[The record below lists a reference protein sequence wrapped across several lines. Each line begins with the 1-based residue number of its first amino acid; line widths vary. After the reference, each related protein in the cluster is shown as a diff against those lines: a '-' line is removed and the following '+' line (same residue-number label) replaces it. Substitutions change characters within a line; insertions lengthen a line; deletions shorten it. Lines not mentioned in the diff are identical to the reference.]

1 MASTRYFP
9 SPRRAIAAAAL
20 AALGGSAWAQ
30 SADQQVTVTSRAP
43 AVPASV
49 SGFGDVPPERSPF
62 AASTTTTATLRDL
75 GIDTLGEATKLDASI
90 GDAYNPPGYWASLRV
105 RGYALDNRFNYR
117 RDGLPISGET
127 ALLFD
132 NKERLEVLKGTSG
145 AQAGTSAPG
154 GLVNLV
160 VKRPRGDSTTLLAG
174 LADSGSVK
182 LGADI
187 DRRLGDDTGVRLNLA
202 AERMN
207 PRLRDTEGSRWLAAV
222 AAETRLGAGRLE
234 AEAEISYQ
242 SQPSVP
248 GFSLLG
254 SVLPSPRSIDPRTNL
269 NNQPWSLPVVFD
281 SSTASLRYSQPLAE
295 GWRVVAH
302 AATQQ
307 LRTDDRIAFP
317 FGCSAENNYSSYCS
331 DGSFDLYDF
340 RSEGERRQTDAATLR
355 LEGSLQTGALR
366 HELGLGVLAS
376 RYRQRMGL
384 QAYNWAGVG
393 TVDGG
398 TVVPAA
404 PDTLDQNTER
414 TERSTEWQ
422 LTDRIAL
429 GDWGLW
435 LGLRHTD
442 LHRESVRTD
451 GSRPTAYSQGFATPW
466 LATTWQLTPQ
476 DMVYASWGRGVES
489 AVTPNKPAYGAAA
502 GQALPALRSRQG
514 ELGWKHDERA
524 WAASA
529 VWFDIRRPYLSDTG
543 SRYGVDGAARHRGL
557 ELAGDLRWDR
567 FSLRGTAMWL
577 DAEREDAA
585 SAADNGKTPENVA
598 RRTLRAQLGWQ
609 PQGVSGLQL
618 AAQLSLE
625 GPRFVLPDNSL
636 AVGAWTT
643 LGLNARYAWRQG
655 AQEWIWRAG
664 VDNVFDRRA
673 WQETPYQY
681 GHVYLYPLAARTFRT
696 SFQVNL

>member
-1 MASTRYFP
+1 M
-9 SPRRAIAAAAL
+9 AAAVAL
-20 AALGGSAWAQ
+20 LCASGHLQA
-30 SADQQVTVTSRAP
+30 QQVITVTGQSRSNA
-43 AVPASV
+43 ATLA
-49 SGFGDVPPERSPF
+49 GFGDIPLAQAPLS
-62 AASTTTTATLRDL
+62 ASVIRTDQLADAGIRGFGDL
-75 GIDTLGEATKLDASI
+75 TRLDAGI
-90 GDAYNPPGYWASLRV
+90 TDAYNPPGYWSQLAV
-105 RGYALDNRFNYR
+105 RGFTLDNRFNYR

-132 NKERLEVLKGTSG
+132 NKDRLEVLKGTSG

-222 AAETRLGAGRLE
+222 AAETRLGAGLLE
-234 AEAEISYQ
+234 AEAEISHQ

-281 SSTASLRYSQPLAE
+281 GSTASLRYSQPLAA
-295 GWRVVAH
+295 GWRVEAH

-317 FGCSAENNYSSYCS
+317 YGCSAENNYASYCS

-340 RSEGERRQTDAATLR
+340 RSEGERRQTDAATVR
-355 LEGSLQTGALR
+355 VEGSLQTGALR

-414 TERSTEWQ
+414 TERNTEWQ

-451 GSRPTAYSQGFATPW
+451 GSRPTAYSQGFTTPW
-466 LATTWQLTPQ
+466 LASTWQLTPQ

-524 WAASA
+524 WGTSA

-543 SRYGVDGAARHRGL
+543 SSYGVDGAAHHRGL

-609 PQGVSGLQL
+609 PQGVPGLQL
-618 AAQLSLE
+618 AAQLSHE
-625 GPRFVLPDNSL
+625 GPRYVLPDNSL
-636 AVGAWTT
+636 TVGAWTT

-664 VDNVFDRRA
+664 VDNLFDRRA